1 MPRLELPAL
10 WVDDVSAERAAD
22 RLVIGNRDPAPEE
35 QDVPLETAI
44 ALEIVDVGPDGVDPA
59 RTHVWVDGIPALAA
73 GIAQPGF
80 DGPRASVVAL
90 IDTLRVVLDPQT
102 PFASEARVDV
112 RVVAETRGGAHR
124 LEVVYAF
131 ACEDRVAP
139 RLVAAIALAP
149 RVVRLGFDEPVLVDD
164 PLGCAFQAS
173 SAPAMPIAPV
183 AARADGG
190 TVVVELDVEMTP
202 DAAYEVLARGVTDLV
217 GNPVAPPF
225 GRASFIG
232 SRPRRPARRR
242 FDLWRMLPKHN
253 RRQDTT
259 GDLRRFIACLQEVA
273 DHLLADVDRF
283 AALYDIERAPE
294 RFVDLILRDLGNPF
308 AFEIDLG
315 AKRRLAASL
324 VDMYRLKGTAP
335 GIVNAVRFFLGVEVT
350 AITAFASETLV
361 LGESELGVDWVLGP
375 SDRFARYAFEV
386 HVDRVLTD
394 VERGHLRRI
403 VQYLKPAHTHF
414 VALIEPTPPAVVD
427 HWVLGVSELGES
439 TDLH

>member
-44 ALEIVDVGPDGVDPA
+44 ALEIVDVGPDGVDPG
-59 RTHVWVDGIPALAA
+59 RTHVWVDGVEALAA
-73 GIAQPGF
+73 GVAQPGF

-90 IDTLRVVLDPQT
+90 TDTLRVVLDPRA
-102 PFASEARVDV
+102 PFASEARVEV

-131 ACEDRVAP
+131 TCEDRVAP
-139 RLVAAIALAP
+139 RLVAAVALAP
-149 RVVRLGFDEPVLVDD
+149 RAVRLGFDERVVVDD
-164 PLGCAFQAS
+164 PLGFTFEAS
-173 SAPAMPIAPV
+173 SAPAMLVVPLG
-183 AARADGG
+183 ARAEGS

-202 DAAYEVLARGVTDLV
+202 DAAYQVLARGVTDLA

-225 GRASFIG
+225 DRASFVG
-232 SRPRRPARRR
+232 YRPRRPARRR

-259 GDLRRFIACLQEVA
+259 GDLQRFIACLQEVT
-273 DHLLADVDRF
+273 DLLLADIDRF
-283 AALYDIERAPE
+283 AELYDIERAPE
-294 RFVDLILRDLGNPF
+294 SFVDLILRDLGNPF
-308 AFEIDLG
+308 TFELDLG

-335 GIVNAVRFFLGVEVT
+335 GIVNTVRFFLGVEIT
-350 AITAFASETLV
+350 ALTAFASETLV

-386 HVDRVLTD
+386 HVDRVLSD
-394 VERGHLRRI
+394 VERRHLRVI

-414 VALIEPTPPAVVD
+414 VALVEPSVPAIVD

>member
-1 MPRLELPAL
+1 MPRLQLPSL
-10 WVDDVSAERAAD
+10 WVDDVSAERSAD
-22 RLVIGNRDPAPEE
+22 RLVIGNRDPAPDER
-35 QDVPLETAI
+35 DVPLETAL
-44 ALEIVDVGPDGVDPA
+44 ALEVVDVGPDGVDPG
-59 RTHVWVDGIPALAA
+59 RTHVWVDGVPALGA
-73 GIAQPGF
+73 GVVQPAF

-90 IDTLRVVLDPQT
+90 TDALRVVLDPRT
-102 PFASEARVDV
+102 PFASEAGVEV

-131 ACEDRVAP
+131 TCEDRVAP
-139 RLVAAIALAP
+139 RLVAAVALGQ
-149 RVVRLGFDEPVLVDD
+149 RTVRLGFDEPVLVDD
-164 PLGCAFQAS
+164 TRGFAFEAS
-173 SAPAMPIAPV
+173 SAPAMPVAPV
-183 AARADGG
+183 AARADGS

-202 DAAYEVLARGVTDLV
+202 DATYQALARGVTDLA

-225 GRASFIG
+225 DRASFIG
-232 SRPRRPARRR
+232 YRPRRPARRR
-242 FDLWRMLPKHN
+242 FDPWRMLPKHN

-259 GDLRRFIACLQEVA
+259 GDLRRFIACLQEVT
-273 DHLLADVDRF
+273 DLLLADIDRF
-283 AALYDIERAPE
+283 AKLYDIERAPE
-294 RFVDLILRDLGNPF
+294 SFVELILRDLGNPF
-308 AFEIDLG
+308 AFELDVG

-335 GIVNAVRFFLGVEVT
+335 GIKNAVRFFLGVEVT
-350 AITAFASETLV
+350 AIVAFAAETLV

-394 VERGHLRRI
+394 VERRHLRAI

-414 VALIEPTPPAVVD
+414 VELIEPLPPAVVD
-427 HWVLGVSELGES
+427 HWILGVSELGES

>member
-1 MPRLELPAL
+1 MPLLQLPAL
-10 WVDDVSAERAAD
+10 WVDDVSVERASV
-22 RLVIGNRDPAPEE
+22 RLIIGNRDPSPDERDAS
-35 QDVPLETAI
+35 LETAI
-44 ALEIVDVGPDGVDPA
+44 ALEVVDVGPDGVDPA
-59 RTHVWVDGIPALAA
+59 RAHVWIDGVPALTA
-73 GIAQPGF
+73 GAVQPGF
-80 DGPRASVVAL
+80 DGPRASVVATR
-90 IDTLRVVLDPQT
+90 DTLRLELDPRT

-131 ACEDRVAP
+131 TCEDRVAP
-139 RLVAAIALAP
+139 RLVAAVALAP
-149 RVVRLGFDEPVLVDD
+149 RALRLGFDEPVIVDD
-164 PLGCAFQAS
+164 AFGFAFEAS

-183 AARADGG
+183 AARADGSA
-190 TVVVELDVEMTP
+190 VVVWLDVEMTP
-202 DAAYEVLARGVTDLV
+202 DATYQVLTHGVSDLA

-225 GRASFIG
+225 DRASFLG
-232 SRPRRPARRR
+232 YRPRRPARRR
-242 FDLWRMLPKHN
+242 FDLWGMLPRHN

-259 GDLRRFIACLQEVA
+259 GDLRRFIACLQEVT
-273 DHLLADVDRF
+273 DLLLADIDRF
-283 AALYDIERAPE
+283 TDLYDIERAPE

-308 AFEIDLG
+308 SFELDLG

-324 VDMYRLKGTAP
+324 VDMYRLKGTAL

-394 VERGHLRRI
+394 VERRHLRRI

-414 VALIEPTPPAVVD
+414 VALIEPSPPAVVD
-427 HWVLGVSELGES
+427 HWILGVSELGES